1 MSLSYEFLIIESIHK
16 ILSKCDSSD
25 KAVDD
30 VLMIINKL
38 LEGQDVPKLLHGKID
53 IQRDEEEVCT
63 ESSIFLSLMLTMNK
77 RLMDYVWKLN
87 STANLDAFFD
97 FI

>member
-1 MSLSYEFLIIESIHK
+1 MILEIMSLSYEFLIIESIHK

-38 LEGQDVPKLLHGKID
+38 LEGQDVPK
-53 IQRDEEEVCT
+53 
-63 ESSIFLSLMLTMNK
+63 
-77 RLMDYVWKLN
+77 
-87 STANLDAFFD
+87 
-97 FI
+97 